1 LKKLN
6 YIFPNYHLQRHLT
19 RIQRNIQSKCS
30 PQFFFPSFGFSNRD
44 RISLFDFDL
53 LLRAFD
59 RAASRIMLER
69 DEIDSVVLKPVIANV
84 FGAYATSV
92 FYSSYTQCVRFFKLD
107 KNLFKECT
115 SILQKRRKR
124 QQGSKPPGNRHFA
137 INLSV
142 HKCFLVWKC

>member
-1 LKKLN
+1 VALKGNLHLFLKKLN

-69 DEIDSVVLKPVIANV
+69 DEIDSVVLKPVIAIRLWCLCN
-84 FGAYATSV
+84 
-92 FYSSYTQCVRFFKLD
+92 
-107 KNLFKECT
+107 
-115 SILQKRRKR
+115 
-124 QQGSKPPGNRHFA
+124 
-137 INLSV
+137 
-142 HKCFLVWKC
+142 KCFLQFLYAMR